1 MQTFSPLSRS
11 LLMLTAQLSKC
22 INRHQHGR
30 KHGSSSQA
38 QWEFSRG
45 SKIQGLTTPLLPKLT
60 YQMRNSGQTLTY
72 KLSVWIE
79 KKEQCWTKTVL
90 PEKGNWDNKSGTS
103 INFKS
108 LCNVSVHQKII
119 QESKLKSVLKK
130 NHEELSNKSL
140 LIRLQTG
147 GNS

>member
-1 MQTFSPLSRS
+1 MFNIVRVAFSNRRSVNRIAVVNSLLERASCSNSVGDRCIMQTFSPLSRS

-72 KLSVWIE
+72 RLSVWIE
-79 KKEQCWTKTVL
+79 KKRTVL
-90 PEKGNWDNKSGTS
+90 DENCFTRKR
-103 INFKS
+103 
-108 LCNVSVHQKII
+108 
-119 QESKLKSVLKK
+119 KL
-130 NHEELSNKSL
+130 
-140 LIRLQTG
+140 RQ
-147 GNS
+147 

>member
-30 KHGSSSQA
+30 KHGSSSQT

-72 KLSVWIE
+72 RLSVWIE
-79 KKEQCWTKTVL
+79 KKEQCYMKTVL
-90 PEKGNWDNKSGTS
+90 PEKGNLDDK
-103 INFKS
+103 
-108 LCNVSVHQKII
+108 
-119 QESKLKSVLKK
+119 
-130 NHEELSNKSL
+130 
-140 LIRLQTG
+140 
-147 GNS
+147 

>member
-11 LLMLTAQLSKC
+11 LLMLAPQLSKC

-72 KLSVWIE
+72 RLSVWIE
-79 KKEQCWTKTVL
+79 KKEQCYMKTVL
-90 PEKGNWDNKSGTS
+90 KEKGNLDDK
-103 INFKS
+103 
-108 LCNVSVHQKII
+108 
-119 QESKLKSVLKK
+119 
-130 NHEELSNKSL
+130 
-140 LIRLQTG
+140 
-147 GNS
+147 